1 MLEHEQL
8 VDASPF
14 LGMRLSDQEH
24 HWDMYIPP
32 RVQTRL
38 ISDGQSP
45 RETEWSLPGRL
56 ISDGQSPWKTEWSL
70 MNSHGCFQEV
80 TANDRSEAGS
90 KDNSLLKDMMADL
103 TPEEHPVSEA
113 ITFAETLINILKRT
127 TSLEAIQA
135 WPTDNKTI
143 EFGQRLDADNQF
155 ILETGTKGIT
165 GFIRINGT
173 DTLMTG
179 GEPSSKLEAA
189 LDDFAQIA
197 R

>member
-45 RETEWSLPGRL
+45 RETEWSL
-56 ISDGQSPWKTEWSL
+56 

-90 KDNSLLKDMMADL
+90 KDNSLLKDLMADL
-103 TPEEHPVSEA
+103 TPEEYPVSEA

-179 GEPSSKLEAA
+179 GEPSSELEAA